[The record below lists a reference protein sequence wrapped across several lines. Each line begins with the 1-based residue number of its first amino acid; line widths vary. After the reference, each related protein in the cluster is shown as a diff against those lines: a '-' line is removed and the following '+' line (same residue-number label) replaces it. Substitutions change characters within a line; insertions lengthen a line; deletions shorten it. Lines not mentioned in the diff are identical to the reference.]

1 MTPALRDYQDG
12 GLYAVKT
19 SAAAGVRRQLISLPT
34 GTGKTVLFANL
45 PTIGFRRLLIV
56 AHREELLDQAADKLR
71 HWNPGLSVQVDQ
83 ADRRADLDAVSMFDS
98 SDGYAVCASVATIGR
113 KGSSRL
119 TRYPANHFD
128 ALVIDEAHHSSA
140 QSYQSVIEH
149 FRAGEPGGPLLLGVT
164 ATPFRADGAD
174 LSKVFDKIV
183 YSLDLP
189 TAIEQ
194 KYLVDIRAIAVQT
207 KTDLNGVA
215 ATREDFKAGEL
226 EDAVNTP
233 GRNGKIVKSYL
244 EKAPARKALVFCAG
258 VQHSKDLTEAFL
270 NAGVPAEHLD
280 GTTPKEVRKGIISR
294 LKSGETS
301 VVCNC
306 GVLTEGFDEPSI
318 SCVILARPT
327 KSGVLYA
334 QMIGR
339 GTRLSEGKTDLLLID
354 VADLSSRHTLV
365 NAAAMFGIP
374 TGLDLEGQSA
384 MAVRKKVKQLVQ
396 MDIPFE
402 EMAKA
407 QRFAD
412 LDKIANQYRELKLWS
427 PQPSNLVKGIS
438 RLQWISTADQRLSLR
453 VGDLRATV
461 SIDLLGKAKLL
472 VIRRGE
478 RTPLGITGP
487 DETLA
492 SLEFPSLPQAVVA
505 ADLVVS
511 AEAPKVFLDP
521 NASWRK
527 APASEKQLEILR
539 KKRVPF
545 HSNLTKGEASILL
558 DKAFARSPRG
568 AARA

>member
-1 MTPALRDYQDG
+1 MTLRDYQAG
-12 GLYAVKT
+12 GLQAVKT
-19 SAAAGVRRQLISLPT
+19 SAAAGVTKQLISLPT

-45 PTIGFRRLLIV
+45 PSIGFRRLLIV

-83 ADRRADLDAVSMFDS
+83 ADRRADLEGVSMFDS
-98 SDGYAVCASVATIGR
+98 GNGYAICASVATIGR

-128 ALVIDEAHHSSA
+128 AVVLDEAHHSSA
-140 QSYQSVIEH
+140 QSYRSVIEH

-189 TAIEQ
+189 AAIEQ

-207 KTDLNGVA
+207 KTELDGVT

-233 GRNGKIVKSYL
+233 GRNGKIIKAYL

-258 VQHSKDLTEAFL
+258 VQHSKDLTEAFR
-270 NAGVPAEHLD
+270 NAGVSAEHLD
-280 GTTPKEVRKGIISR
+280 GTTPKDVRKAILAR
-294 LKSGETS
+294 LKAGATS

-339 GTRLSEGKTDLLLID
+339 GTRLFEGKTDLLLID

-374 TGLDLEGQSA
+374 TGLDLEGNSA

-402 EMAKA
+402 ELSKA

-427 PQPSNLVKGIS
+427 PHPSNLVKGIS
-438 RLQWISTADQRLSLR
+438 RLPWISVADQRLSLR
-453 VGDLRATV
+453 AGDIRASV
-461 SIDLLGKAKLL
+461 AVDLLGKAKML
-472 VIRRGE
+472 VIIRGE
-478 RTPLGITGP
+478 HTPLGITEP
-487 DETLA
+487 DECLA
-492 SLEFPSLPQAVVA
+492 SLEFPTLQQAIVA
-505 ADLVVS
+505 ADAVVTAS
-511 AEAPKVFLDP
+511 APKVFLDP

-545 HSNLTKGEASILL
+545 QPNLTKGEASILL
-558 DKAFARSPRG
+558 DKAFARSG
-568 AARA
+568 RANA